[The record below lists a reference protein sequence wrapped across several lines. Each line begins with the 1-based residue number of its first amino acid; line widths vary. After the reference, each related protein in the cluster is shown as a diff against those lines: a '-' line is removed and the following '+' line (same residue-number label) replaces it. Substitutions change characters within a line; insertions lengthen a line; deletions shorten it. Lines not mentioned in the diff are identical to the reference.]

1 MTNDAVT
8 QVMAPTPSDSAELSL
23 IVVRFDSDTIA
34 NPFAVRFS
42 QEGGTIGRGDG
53 NTLALADFPPFR
65 VSGAHCRIAHL
76 EGAFVAIDE
85 SRNGTFLN
93 DESRRVSRSRGTQLM
108 HGDRLLIG
116 SYEIL
121 VVLVP
126 REQRVKLRNAAE
138 AAGRDIVLSEL
149 STGSDDVDQA
159 IAKAA
164 ASLTNF
170 ADVLSRL
177 LTLKNEALSA
187 LDSGG
192 ASASVF
198 GRDDANLIQ
207 ADRRQLT
214 ALLLKRPGPKGPLA
228 SIDDVLEG
236 LYGHQEALA
245 ASAWAGP
252 QSLYFRWTPTS
263 ITRRCDRQFRFTG
276 PESLDRKKKC
286 MELFEADFTVPDP
299 PALAPVEGDA
309 PPPPAVVM
317 FSPEAYA
324 RDKSV
329 RAYNRFMKS
338 RAVDRGRCG
347 WPEPLPARLLTLTLV
362 RVGGKPADAEVAPLQ
377 LLGQSGSIGRGS
389 ATTMC
394 LPDPKL
400 LLTRNHVE
408 IEYVEGDYI
417 AFDRSKNGT
426 FINSRR
432 HRIDPAI
439 GRRLEDG
446 DHLLLGDYEL
456 FVELSGGPFTNAF
469 ASQLGGALVDRLAQD
484 CGLARA
490 DLPNMEPL
498 EVFSLLSW
506 RLRMLTEWL
515 DKLQASRRMIH
526 ARFSGDA
533 TVKTDGAESL
543 DAIFQQQEAM
553 LPAMTAAISEIV
565 RTTSPRRFLEMIDKK
580 TIYRAD
586 TFWGEVFEGKQRIEA
601 WNIFVDE
608 KNSASPKAGES
619 YFCNKLVGI
628 LNDANPAHGG

>member
-8 QVMAPTPSDSAELSL
+8 QVMAPTPSDGAELSL

-42 QEGGTIGRGDG
+42 QDGGTIGRGEG

-65 VSGAHCRIAHL
+65 ISGAHCRIAHV

-121 VVLVP
+121 VVLMP
-126 REQRVKLRNAAE
+126 REQRVNLRNAAE

-149 STGSDDVDQA
+149 GAESDDVDQA

-164 ASLTNF
+164 AALMNF
-170 ADVLSRL
+170 AGIVSRL
-177 LTLKNEALSA
+177 LTLKSEALSTF
-187 LDSGG
+187 DSGDDG
-192 ASASVF
+192 VSVL
-198 GRDDANLIQ
+198 GRDDPNLVQ
-207 ADRRQLT
+207 ADRRQL
-214 ALLLKRPGPKGPLA
+214 AAMLLKRPGPKGPLA

-236 LYGHQEALA
+236 LYFHQDALA

-299 PALAPVEGDA
+299 PAPVEGDA
-309 PPPPAVVM
+309 PPPPPVI

-324 RDKSV
+324 RHKSL
-329 RAYNRFMKS
+329 RAYNRFLKS
-338 RAVDRGRCG
+338 RLADRGGCG
-347 WPEPLPARLLTLTLV
+347 WPQPLPARLLTLTLV
-362 RVGGKPADAEVAPLQ
+362 RIGGKPADAEVAPLN
-377 LLGQSGSIGRGS
+377 LLGQPGSIGRGS
-389 ATTMC
+389 TTTMC

-408 IEYVEGDYI
+408 IEYVDGDYI

-432 HRIDPAI
+432 HRIDAAA

-456 FVELSGGPFTNAF
+456 SVELSGGPFANAF
-469 ASQLGGALVDRLAQD
+469 ASQLGGSLIDRLAQD
-484 CGLARA
+484 CGLART
-490 DLPNMEPL
+490 DLPNMEPR
-498 EVFSLLSW
+498 EIFSMLAW

-515 DKLQASRRMIH
+515 DKLQASGRLIH
-526 ARFSGDA
+526 ARFSGD
-533 TVKTDGAESL
+533 VPGTDGARSL
-543 DAIFQQQEAM
+543 DAIFQQQEAL
-553 LPAMTAAISEIV
+553 LPAMSAAISEIV

-608 KNSASPKAGES
+608 KKDSSPKSGER
-619 YFCNKLVGI
+619 YFCNKFVGI
-628 LNDANPAHGG
+628 LNGANAVPGN